1 MIKIKKGLDIPIAG
15 APQRHVEDAMDSQ
28 QFALLGDDYVGM
40 KPTLEVQVGDQ
51 VKRGQLLFTDKKMP
65 RIRYT
70 APAAGE
76 VIEINRGAKRK
87 FLSLVIRADETEQ
100 EIDFDAF
107 EDSLLDH
114 LDRQKV
120 IDLLLESG
128 AWTGLRARPMGKV
141 ADPDTE
147 PHSIFVNAMDT
158 QPLAPPMQAILE
170 GREKEFK
177 AGLKVLSALTKG
189 PLYLCKDPE
198 TSVPTIDSDRLRVE
212 EFSGPHPAGLSGTHI
227 HFLDP
232 VSRKK
237 IVWSIQAQDVI
248 AFGGLFLTGKIFVE
262 RILSL
267 AGPIVKNPRLLR
279 TRLGAQIT
287 PILKDEIN
295 DPKVRI
301 ISGSVLNGHIAEGPV
316 DYLGKYHQQ
325 ITVLYE
331 GREREFLG
339 WLTPGM
345 NLFSVKKILA
355 SSLFP
360 QKKFAFSTALHGGPR
375 AIVPNTSYD
384 SVMPLDILPTPLLR
398 ALAITDVEESEFL
411 GCLELVE
418 EDLALCTYVCPSKID
433 HTENLRKTLT
443 LIEKEG

>member
-15 APQRHVEDAMDSQ
+15 APQRHVEEATAFK
-28 QFALLGDDYVGM
+28 FALLGDDYVGM

-76 VIEINRGAKRK
+76 VIEINRGARRK
-87 FLSLVIRADETEQ
+87 FLSLVIRADKTEQ
-100 EIDFDAF
+100 DTAFDSF
-107 EDSLLDH
+107 EESLLDT
-114 LDRQKV
+114 LERQKV

-128 AWTGLRARPMGKV
+128 AWTGLCARPMGKV

-147 PHSIFVNAMDT
+147 PHSIFINVMDT
-158 QPLAPPMQAILE
+158 QPLAPPMQAILD
-170 GREKEFK
+170 GREKEFQ
-177 AGLKVLSALTKG
+177 AGLKVLSALTEG

-198 TSVPTIDSDRLRVE
+198 TLVPTIDLDRLRVE

-232 VSRKK
+232 VGRKK

-248 AFGGLFLTGKIFVE
+248 AFGYLFLTGKLYVE

-267 AGPIVKNPRLLR
+267 AGPVVKNPRLLR
-279 TRLGAQIT
+279 TRLGAQIS
-287 PILKDEIN
+287 PMLADEIA
-295 DPKVRI
+295 DPEARI
-301 ISGSVLNGHIAEGPV
+301 ISGSVLNGHIAEGPI

-325 ITVLYE
+325 ITALHE
-331 GREREFLG
+331 GKEREFLG
-339 WLTPGM
+339 WLAPGM

-355 SSLFP
+355 SSLLP
-360 QKKFAFSTALHGGPR
+360 GKKFAFSTALHGGPR

>member
-15 APQRHVEDAMDSQ
+15 APQTNIEAAAPPQNV
-28 QFALLGDDYVGM
+28 ALLGDDYVDM
-40 KPTLEVQVGDQ
+40 KPTLEVNVGDQ
-51 VKRGQLLFTDKKMP
+51 VKRGQLLFSDKKMP

-76 VIEINRGAKRK
+76 VIEINRGARRK
-87 FLSLVIRADETEQ
+87 FLSIVIKVDETEQ
-100 EIDFDAF
+100 DMSFDSFREA
-107 EDSLLDH
+107 LLDD

-128 AWTGLRARPMGKV
+128 TWTGLCVRPMGKV

-147 PHSIFVNAMDT
+147 PHSIFINAMDT
-158 QPLAPPMQAILE
+158 QPLAPPMQAILD

-177 AGLKVLSALTKG
+177 AGLKVLTALTSG
-189 PLYLCKDPE
+189 TLYLCKDPE

-212 EFSGPHPAGLSGTHI
+212 EFAGPHPAGLSGTHI

-232 VSRKK
+232 VGRKK
-237 IVWSIQAQDVI
+237 IVWTIQAQDVI
-248 AFGGLFLTGKIFVE
+248 AFGALFMTGKLFTD

-267 AGPIVKNPRLLR
+267 AGPVVKNPRLLR
-279 TRLGAQIT
+279 TRLGVQIT
-287 PILKDEIN
+287 PLLAEEIV
-295 DPKVRI
+295 DPEARI
-301 ISGSVLNGHIAEGPV
+301 ISGSVLSGHTAEGSV

-325 ITVLYE
+325 ITALHE
-331 GREREFLG
+331 GKEREFLG

-345 NLFSVKKILA
+345 NIFSVKKILA
-355 SSLFP
+355 SSLVP
-360 QKKFAFSTALHGGPR
+360 GKKISFSTALNGGPR
-375 AIVPNTSYD
+375 SIVPNTSYD

-398 ALAITDVEESEFL
+398 ALAINDVEDSESL

-418 EDLALCTYVCPSKID
+418 EDLALCTFVCPSKID
-433 HTENLRKTLT
+433 HTENLRNTLT

>member
-51 VKRGQLLFTDKKMP
+51 VKRGQLLFTEKKMP